1 MALSD
6 IARVIKRDRDFYGK
20 AAVLQAR
27 TEAIQERQVQGLA
40 GDVQSGN
47 GQQIETAVPA
57 KKEIIVADETPV
69 SSESAYSG
77 TSITKIAQSMG
88 AVKKYTPL
96 QSAGLSW
103 ENCKCLKKS
112 NEKQF
117 CTKFFA
123 LCAKEKCP
131 SKHIEV

>member
-20 AAVLQAR
+20 ATVLQAR
-27 TEAIQERQVQGLA
+27 TEAIQERQTA
-40 GDVQSGN
+40 GQLQAIQSQTE
-47 GQQIETAVPA
+47 QQLDPAVPA
-57 KKEIIVADETPV
+57 KKEIIVADEMPV
-69 SSESAYSG
+69 SNGSGYSG

-88 AVKKYTPL
+88 AVKRYTPL

-131 SKHIEV
+131 SKYIEV